1 MAKIKMP
8 ENTAVV
14 SPENQKQLEM
24 LTSYMGTLANQ
35 TEALKKKLKDIEK
48 EHAKDL
54 KKIDVLGL
62 KIEKLNKKVSNL
74 NIKGGNTELSQTL
87 VTEEGNLEEL
97 PPAKEIIDEAV
108 EDEFDEFADILY
120 EAMEKYESSKESKNK
135 ESKVTWLKRKI
146 VESTSGINPNKK
158 LKEVLPK
165 ISSSLLKKG
174 IVLTSLLLVAPKTTE
189 GLFEPLSND
198 EDYKEWQFKQVSNK
212 PEVKEQTIPDFDLYN
227 SLSKNGKEIYR
238 YEAFGPKSKDARPY
252 IIADKH
258 TATIYVI
265 GGDNMLIHSF
275 PALFGAATGET
286 PHTSNL
292 STKNPGPGATTP
304 QGMYELLN
312 NPDVISDHDLEKYQG
327 NIYMV
332 KNTENE
338 NGVYMAMHQTA
349 YMNAENYRQRLAAL
363 ASPSTEDNK
372 MSWTCINIGKEN
384 FEEYLDKYFDV
395 SEEGYM
401 LYILPD
407 NPDEQFRFENPYET
421 KVYDKNII

>member
-1 MAKIKMP
+1 MP
-8 ENTAVV
+8 ENTTVV

-35 TEALKKKLKDIEK
+35 TEALKKRLKEIEK
-48 EHAKDL
+48 EHAKDQ

-62 KIEKLNKKVSNL
+62 KIEKLSKKVSDLEATTDN
-74 NIKGGNTELSQTL
+74 KELSETH
-87 VTEEGNLEEL
+87 VTEEGTLETI
-97 PPAKEIIDEAV
+97 PPAKETINEAV
-108 EDEFDEFADILY
+108 AEEFDEFADILFA
-120 EAMEKYESSKESKNK
+120 AMEEDESSKQK
-135 ESKVTWLKRKI
+135 EGKVTWLKRKI
-146 VESTSGINPNKK
+146 VENTSGLNPNKK

-165 ISSSLLKKG
+165 ISGSLLKKG

-198 EDYKEWQFKQVSNK
+198 EEYKEWQFKQVSNK
-212 PEVKEQTIPDFDLYN
+212 PEAKEQIIPDFDLYN

-238 YEAFGPKSKDARPY
+238 YEAFGPKSKDTRPY
-252 IIADKH
+252 IIADKY

-304 QGMYELLN
+304 QGMYELMN
-312 NPDVISDHDLEKYQG
+312 NPDLISDHDLEKYQG

-349 YMNAENYRQRLAAL
+349 YMNAENYKQRLAAL
-363 ASPSTEDNK
+363 ASPSPEDNK

-421 KVYDKNII
+421 KVYDKNIL

>member
-8 ENTAVV
+8 ENTTVV

-35 TEALKKKLKDIEK
+35 TEALKKRLKEIEK
-48 EHAKDL
+48 EHAKDQ

-62 KIEKLNKKVSNL
+62 KIEKLSKKVSDL
-74 NIKGGNTELSQTL
+74 TATTDEKQLSETH
-87 VTEEGNLEEL
+87 VTEQGNLETV
-97 PPAKEIIDEAV
+97 PPAKETVNEAV
-108 EDEFDEFADILY
+108 AEEFDEFADILFA
-120 EAMEKYESSKESKNK
+120 AMEEDESSKQK
-135 ESKVTWLKRKI
+135 EGKATWLKRKI
-146 VESTSGINPNKK
+146 VENTSGLNPNKK

-198 EDYKEWQFKQVSNK
+198 EEYKEWQLKQVSNK
-212 PEVKEQTIPDFDLYN
+212 PEVKEQVIPDFDLYN

-238 YEAFGPKSKDARPY
+238 YEAFGPKSKDTRPY
-252 IIADKH
+252 IIADKY

-304 QGMYELLN
+304 QGMYELMN
-312 NPDVISDHDLEKYQG
+312 NPDLISDHDLEKYQG

-363 ASPSTEDNK
+363 ASPSPEDNK

-421 KVYDKNII
+421 KVYDKDII

>member
-8 ENTAVV
+8 ENTTVV

-35 TEALKKKLKDIEK
+35 TEALKKRLKEIEK
-48 EHAKDL
+48 EHAKDQ

-62 KIEKLNKKVSNL
+62 KIEKLSKKVSDLTATTDN
-74 NIKGGNTELSQTL
+74 KELSETH
-87 VTEEGNLEEL
+87 VTEEGNIETV
-97 PPAKEIIDEAV
+97 PPAKETVNEAV
-108 EDEFDEFADILY
+108 AEEFDEFADILFA
-120 EAMEKYESSKESKNK
+120 AMEEDESSKQK
-135 ESKVTWLKRKI
+135 EGKVTWLKRKI
-146 VESTSGINPNKK
+146 VENTSGLNPNKK

-174 IVLTSLLLVAPKTTE
+174 IVLTSLLLVAPKATE

-198 EDYKEWQFKQVSNK
+198 EEYKEWQLKQVSNK
-212 PEVKEQTIPDFDLYN
+212 PEVKEQTIPDFDFYN

-238 YEAFGPKSKDARPY
+238 YEAFGPKSKDTRPY
-252 IIADKH
+252 IIADKY

-304 QGMYELLN
+304 QGMYELMN
-312 NPDVISDHDLEKYQG
+312 NPDLISDHDLEKYQG

-363 ASPSTEDNK
+363 ASPSPEDNK

-421 KVYDKNII
+421 KVYDKDII

>member
-35 TEALKKKLKDIEK
+35 TEALKKRLKEIEK
-48 EHAKDL
+48 EHAKDQ

-62 KIEKLNKKVSNL
+62 KIEKLSKKVSNL
-74 NIKGGNTELSQTL
+74 KATTDDKEISETH
-87 VTEEGNLEEL
+87 VTEEGDLETV
-97 PPAKEIIDEAV
+97 PPAKETVNEAV
-108 EDEFDEFADILY
+108 EEEFDEFADILFA
-120 EAMEKYESSKESKNK
+120 AMEEDESSKQK
-135 ESKVTWLKRKI
+135 EGKVAWLKRKI

-165 ISSSLLKKG
+165 ISSGLLKKG

-198 EDYKEWQFKQVSNK
+198 EEYKEWQFEQTSNK
-212 PEVKEQTIPDFDLYN
+212 PEVKEQIIPDFDLYN

-238 YEAFGPKSKDARPY
+238 YEAFGPKSKDSRPY
-252 IIADKH
+252 IIADKY

>member
-1 MAKIKMP
+1 MP
-8 ENTAVV
+8 KATTAEKTAVV
-14 SPENQKQLEM
+14 SPENQKQLEA
-24 LTSYMGTLANQ
+24 LTSYMGTLAKH
-35 TEALKKKLKDIEK
+35 TEELKKKLKNIEK
-48 EHAKDL
+48 EHAKDQ

-62 KIEKLNKKVSNL
+62 KIETLSKKISVLENDAED
-74 NIKGGNTELSQTL
+74 TELSETI
-87 VTEEGNLEEL
+87 VTEEGGLEVL
-97 PPAKEIIDEAV
+97 PPAKEEVNNLV
-108 EDEFDEFADILY
+108 EKEFEEFSDILY
-120 EAMEKYESSKESKNK
+120 DAMEEDESSKEKKQINK
-135 ESKVTWLKRKI
+135 VAWLKRKI
-146 VESTSGINPNKK
+146 AENVSGLKPNKK
-158 LKEVLPK
+158 LKEILPK

-174 IVLTSLLLVAPKTTE
+174 VVLTSLLLVAPKTTE
-189 GLFEPLSND
+189 GLFEPLSSD
-198 EDYKEWQFKQVSNK
+198 AEYKEWQFEQTANK
-212 PEVKEQTIPDFDLYN
+212 KEVKEQTIPDFDLYN

-238 YEAFGPKSKDARPY
+238 YEAFGPKSIDNRPY
-252 IIADKH
+252 IIADKY

-275 PALFGAATGET
+275 PALFGAARGET
-286 PHTSNL
+286 PHTSSL

-349 YMNAENYRQRLAAL
+349 YMNAENYSQRLAAL
-363 ASPSTEDNK
+363 ATPTASDNK

-384 FEEYLDKYFDV
+384 FEQYLDKYFDV

-407 NPDEQFRFENPYET
+407 NPDEEFRFENPYET
-421 KVYDKNII
+421 KVYDKKVI

>member
-1 MAKIKMP
+1 MAKIKIP
-8 ENTAVV
+8 ETTTLV

-35 TEALKKKLKDIEK
+35 TKELKKRLKEIEK
-48 EHAKDL
+48 EHAKDQ

-62 KIEKLNKKVSNL
+62 KIEKLSKKVSDL
-74 NIKGGNTELSQTL
+74 KTTSDDKELSETH
-87 VTEEGNLEEL
+87 VTEEGSLETTL
-97 PPAKEIIDEAV
+97 PAKETVNEAV
-108 EDEFDEFADILY
+108 EEEFDEFAEILFS
-120 EAMEKYESSKESKNK
+120 AMEEDEPSKQK
-135 ESKVTWLKRKI
+135 ESKVSWLKRKI
-146 VESTSGINPNKK
+146 VENTSGLKPNKK

-174 IVLTSLLLVAPKTTE
+174 IVLTSLLLVTPKTTE

-198 EDYKEWQFKQVSNK
+198 KEYKEWQFKQISNK
-212 PEVKEQTIPDFDLYN
+212 PEVKEQIIPDFDLYN

-238 YEAFGPKSKDARPY
+238 YEAFGPKSKDTRPY
-252 IIADKH
+252 IIADKY

-275 PALFGAATGET
+275 PALFGAARGET

-312 NPDVISDHDLEKYQG
+312 NPDIISDHDLEKYQG

-349 YMNAENYRQRLAAL
+349 YMNAENYRARLAAL
-363 ASPSTEDNK
+363 ASPSPEDNK

-421 KVYDKNII
+421 KVYDEDII

>member
-8 ENTAVV
+8 ENTTVV
-14 SPENQKQLEM
+14 SPENQKQLEL

-35 TEALKKKLKDIEK
+35 TEALKKRLKEIEK
-48 EHAKDL
+48 EHAKDQ

-62 KIEKLNKKVSNL
+62 KIEKLSKKVSDLKATTDN
-74 NIKGGNTELSQTL
+74 KELSETH
-87 VTEEGNLEEL
+87 VTEEGNIETI
-97 PPAKEIIDEAV
+97 PPAKETVNEAV
-108 EDEFDEFADILY
+108 AEEFDEFADILFA
-120 EAMEKYESSKESKNK
+120 AMEEDESSKQK
-135 ESKVTWLKRKI
+135 EGKVTWLKRKI
-146 VESTSGINPNKK
+146 VENTSGLNPNKK

-174 IVLTSLLLVAPKTTE
+174 IVLTSLLFVAPKTTE

-198 EDYKEWQFKQVSNK
+198 EEYKEWQLKQVSNK
-212 PEVKEQTIPDFDLYN
+212 PEVKEQTIPDFDFYN

-238 YEAFGPKSKDARPY
+238 YEAFGPKSKDTRPY
-252 IIADKH
+252 IIADKY

-292 STKNPGPGATTP
+292 GTKNPGPGATTP
-304 QGMYELLN
+304 QGMYELMN
-312 NPDVISDHDLEKYQG
+312 NPDLISDHDLEKYQG

-363 ASPSTEDNK
+363 ASPSPKDNK

-407 NPDEQFRFENPYET
+407 NPNEQFRFENPYET
-421 KVYDKNII
+421 KVYDKDII